1 MGIKLSVII
10 AQRGHPEKFEAF
22 MKELRDITETPSS
35 VEVLVVIDDN
45 DTEFLA
51 VYKDIEPRFPDFS
64 LKFYVVP
71 QTDHH
76 SKEYWNFLAKKACGR
91 WIIPVCCDNKIHT
104 QGWDKIICEKMDSAS
119 KQFGDDFLIGLTKDN
134 IKRRNEDPVFPN
146 FSCHPVMS
154 RQYVEKM
161 GYMFDER
168 YYTWGTD
175 QAAAILFRK
184 LAEMTGQ
191 WRLVSIMDV
200 QIYDYNSMHTTDET
214 DPKKLEKMRLADAS
228 YQKHIRI
235 AKEHPC
241 NLQPKDYE
249 IEARKIMG
257 FIS

>member
-1 MGIKLSVII
+1 MKLTAII
-10 AQRGHPEKFEAF
+10 AQRGHPEKLFTF
-22 MKELRDITETPSS
+22 MEELIRITHDPAS

-45 DTEFLA
+45 DPELIGVHKIFQ
-51 VYKDIEPRFPDFS
+51 DRFKQFS
-64 LKFYVVP
+64 LKFHIVP
-71 QTDHH
+71 QSEHQ
-76 SKEYWNFLAKKACGR
+76 SKDYWNYLAKRARGR
-91 WIIPVCCDNKIHT
+91 WIIPICCDNKIHT
-104 QGWDKIICEKMDSAS
+104 DKWDKVICDKMEQAAL
-119 KQFGDDFLIGLTKDN
+119 KFGDDFLIGLTKDN

-154 RQYVEKM
+154 KEYVEKM
-161 GYMFDER
+161 GHMFDER

-175 QAAAILFRK
+175 QAAAKLFRK

-214 DPKKLEKMRLADAS
+214 NPKKLDAMRLADAS

-241 NLQPKDYE
+241 NLQPADYA
-249 IEARKIMG
+249 IEAKKIMG
-257 FIS
+257 FIRL